1 MLIDV
6 DTPSL
11 IVNLNQMEQNIVNMA
26 EKAKKAGISLRPHIK
41 THKSP
46 KIALRQIQA
55 GADGITVAK
64 LGEGEVMVGH
74 GIKDILIAYPIVG
87 AKKLA
92 RLEKLA
98 NKADVKVSLDSVEVA
113 RGISEVGQRIG
124 KTMKVY
130 IEVDTGLGRVGRAH
144 GEETVELIESVAKL
158 PNIVVYGLM
167 THAGQSYKSETL
179 DDMAKVA
186 RQEGHFLVLTKELV
200 KQRLGIDIPVISV
213 GSTPTSYIGG
223 QVEGVN
229 EMRPGTYVFNDA
241 TMCSLGLVEP
251 SECALTI
258 YSTVVSRPSPDR
270 VIIDA
275 GSKTLSSDK
284 GMYTKGHG
292 FLKENP
298 DIFVSWLSEE
308 HGVIYLPEGY
318 SLNIGDVLEII
329 PNHVCPT
336 VNLAD
341 DLIGVR
347 DGEITEIIEISARGK
362 NK

>member
-1 MLIDV
+1 MLNDV

-11 IVNLNQMEQNIVNMA
+11 VVNLDQMERNIVNMS
-26 EKAKKAGISLRPHIK
+26 EKAKRAGISLRPHIK

-46 KIALRQIQA
+46 KIALQQIQA
-55 GADGITVAK
+55 GAEGVTVAK
-64 LGEGEVMVGH
+64 LGEGEVMARH

-87 AKKLA
+87 AKKLE

-98 NKADVKVSLDSVEVA
+98 NYADVKVSLDSVEVA
-113 RGISEVGQRIG
+113 QGISEVGQRIG

-130 IEVDTGLGRVGRAH
+130 VEVDTGLGRVGRAY

-167 THAGQSYKSETL
+167 THAGHSYKTESL
-179 DDMAKVA
+179 DKMAEIA
-186 RQEGHFLVLTKELV
+186 RQEGEYLVLTKELV
-200 KQRLGIDIPVISV
+200 KRRLGIDIPIISV

-241 TMCSLGLVEP
+241 TMCSLGLVDP

-258 YSTVVSRPSPDR
+258 YATVVSRPSRDR
-270 VIIDA
+270 AIIDA

-298 DIFVSWLSEE
+298 DIVVSWLSEE
-308 HGVIYLPEGY
+308 HGVIDLPEGY
-318 SLNIGDVLEII
+318 SLYIGDVVEII

-336 VNLAD
+336 VNLGD
-341 DLIGVR
+341 ELIGVR
-347 DGEITEIIEISARGK
+347 NGEIKEIIEISARGR